1 MLDSIYL
8 GSLTNALEAEIEA
21 VKQAKPLKLHNLI
34 RREGGLYVCTS
45 RLKLEG
51 EGIMPIDGKDYS
63 VSLSSMSGIVS
74 ISGLEEC
81 VNESFKEA
89 LFFQDQTSLLKKVK
103 DEFSAYKPTELVKK
117 LFEEDNQTGT
127 YENVEDDNL
136 NEAQCETVGLC
147 ISNEHTVVIGPAGTG
162 KTKTII
168 KLIDKLLQRGLR
180 VLVASHANMAV
191 ENVFEDLVKQR
202 SFSDKEL
209 VVSIRTEL
217 PSLMSYSPKSLSEEQ
232 ARSIKDELDTLEPV
246 MPKLLKM
253 KAELLVQLNPVNQII
268 TSNQV
273 IISANQR
280 QMRLI
285 ENDLHALK
293 VERESLQKRVNK
305 LNESGFLASLSHLV
319 SSDKKDE
326 LILQIKL
333 FTSKIE
339 KREAELV
346 ALSKKSHEYE
356 VLNNE
361 KTEEMI
367 DTNKQLA
374 QVEKDWKLC
383 NDTISQLKIQLAE
396 VINQDV
402 FKDAK
407 IAGVTLMSAA
417 TNKRIINA
425 KFDVLIVD
433 EASMANLPML
443 LLACNS
449 ATQKIIMFG
458 DPIQLR
464 PIARVK
470 ELKVNIYNVLG
481 ITKMFREGKLHPKV
495 AFLDTQY
502 RCHPEIA
509 MLTSKLFYGGLL
521 KNGRVVALGKK
532 AMYIKNTHGFGGNFK
547 SENGSFVNERHQ
559 RVVIEQVRSAL
570 QKGQRSIGVISPFRA
585 QADGIKSLYD
595 LELASDYPD
604 ADFRSATI
612 HSFQGQEKDIVI
624 FDFTF
629 GNCLRGNLPQSLLG
643 DIESEAAELLCV
655 AMTRAK
661 DFFVLVCDLQY
672 THKVAQALPNY
683 ENQIVVKWLKEIE
696 AIAFAKDVV
705 VDESSVTVAA

>member
-367 DTNKQLA
+367 DTNKQPA
-374 QVEKDWKLC
+374 
-383 NDTISQLKIQLAE
+383 
-396 VINQDV
+396 V
-402 FKDAK
+402 F
-407 IAGVTLMSAA
+407 
-417 TNKRIINA
+417 
-425 KFDVLIVD
+425 
-433 EASMANLPML
+433 
-443 LLACNS
+443 
-449 ATQKIIMFG
+449 
-458 DPIQLR
+458 
-464 PIARVK
+464 
-470 ELKVNIYNVLG
+470 
-481 ITKMFREGKLHPKV
+481 
-495 AFLDTQY
+495 
-502 RCHPEIA
+502 
-509 MLTSKLFYGGLL
+509 
-521 KNGRVVALGKK
+521 
-532 AMYIKNTHGFGGNFK
+532 
-547 SENGSFVNERHQ
+547 
-559 RVVIEQVRSAL
+559 
-570 QKGQRSIGVISPFRA
+570 
-585 QADGIKSLYD
+585 
-595 LELASDYPD
+595 
-604 ADFRSATI
+604 
-612 HSFQGQEKDIVI
+612 
-624 FDFTF
+624 
-629 GNCLRGNLPQSLLG
+629 
-643 DIESEAAELLCV
+643 
-655 AMTRAK
+655 
-661 DFFVLVCDLQY
+661 
-672 THKVAQALPNY
+672 
-683 ENQIVVKWLKEIE
+683 
-696 AIAFAKDVV
+696 
-705 VDESSVTVAA
+705 